1 MKLLIAGGGT
11 GGHLF
16 PGIAIAQELLSR
28 HPEPSSVILS
38 PKGEGSHGVLFVGTK
53 KGMEAMLLP
62 KFNLPLKYILIG
74 GLKGKPWWEKLYA
87 LFLIPLSILQSFFI
101 VKKFNPDVVLGV
113 GGYASFSVLCAA
125 FFLGKKRAIQEQNL
139 KPRLT
144 NRLLSHIA
152 QKIFVSF
159 EESLSYFPSEKCV
172 VTGNPVRK
180 FPKSHPGVLGHPE
193 RSEGSQREESPFT
206 IFIFGGSQGAHS
218 LNRAVLEA
226 LPYLELLKDKIHLIH
241 QTGKAD
247 FKWVAAAYFEHQ
259 WKAEVYDFIYDME
272 KIFSVSDYVICRA
285 GASSVSELALL
296 GKACLFVPYP
306 YAAHNHQEEN
316 ARTLEKRGAC
326 RVLLDWQL
334 NGQQLAKEIRYAYDH
349 PRELEDMSKKII
361 SFSHPYAAQA
371 IVDQLLA
378 SEPF

>member
-28 HPEPSSVILS
+28 HPEPNRH
-38 PKGEGSHGVLFVGTK
+38 PEGRRPEGSHEVLFVGTK

-87 LFLIPLSILQSFFI
+87 LFLIPLSIIQSFFI
-101 VKKFNPDVVLGV
+101 VKKMNPDVVLGV
-113 GGYASFSVLCAA
+113 GGYASFSVLVAS
-125 FFLGKKRAIQEQNL
+125 FFLRKKRAIQEQNL
-139 KPRLT
+139 KPGLT
-144 NRLLSHIA
+144 NRLLSRIA

-159 EESLSYFPSEKCV
+159 EESLSYFPSEKCI

-180 FPKSHPGVLGHPE
+180 LKKDAYE
-193 RSEGSQREESPFT
+193 RSDQFT
-206 IFIFGGSQGAHS
+206 VFIFGGSQGAHS
-218 LNRAVLEA
+218 LNRAVLDA
-226 LPYLELLKDKIHLIH
+226 LPYLELLKEKIHVIH
-241 QTGKAD
+241 QTGKSD
-247 FKWVAAAYFEHQ
+247 LKWVASTYFQHQ

-272 KIFSVSDYVICRA
+272 KIFSVSDFVICRA

-326 RVLLDWQL
+326 RVILDWQL
-334 NGQQLAKEIRYAYDH
+334 NGHQLAKEIRYAYDH
-349 PRELEDMSKKII
+349 PRELEEMSKKII

-371 IVDQLLA
+371 IVDQLL
-378 SEPF
+378 SL

>member
-1 MKLLIAGGGT
+1 MKLLISGGGT

-28 HPEPSSVILS
+28 SPSAGSHPERS
-38 PKGEGSHGVLFVGTK
+38 EGSHEVLFVGTQ
-53 KGMEAMLLP
+53 KGMETTLLP
-62 KFNLPLKYILIG
+62 KFNLSLKCIQIS
-74 GLKGKPWWEKLYA
+74 GLKGKSWWEKLYT
-87 LFLIPLSILQSFFI
+87 LFFIPISILQSLFI
-101 VKKFNPDVVLGV
+101 VKKFNPDVILGV

-125 FFLGKKRAIQEQNL
+125 FLLRKKRAIQEQNL
-139 KPRLT
+139 KPGLT
-144 NRLLSHIA
+144 NRLLSHVA

-159 EESLSYFPSEKCV
+159 EESLAYFPSEKCV

-180 FPKSHPGVLGHPE
+180 LHGSHPE
-193 RSEGSQREESPFT
+193 AQSAEGSLFT
-206 IFIFGGSQGAHS
+206 VFIFGGSQGAHS
-218 LNRAVLEA
+218 LNRTVLEA
-226 LPYLELLKDKIHLIH
+226 LPFLELLKDKLHFIH

-247 FKWVAAAYFEHQ
+247 YKWVASTYFEHH

-285 GASSVSELALL
+285 GASSVAELALL

-316 ARTLEKRGAC
+316 ARTIEKKGAC
-326 RVLLDWQL
+326 RILLDWQL
-334 NGQQLAKEIRYAYDH
+334 NGQHLAKEIRYAYDH
-349 PRELEDMSKKII
+349 PRELEAMSKKII

-371 IVDQLLA
+371 IVDQLLLL
-378 SEPF
+378 